1 MSHSK
6 SLGDFQQAVAKI
18 KAPGLNVMYGDASR
32 RIVLK
37 AAGIERAK
45 AIIVAYTDDR
55 ATEKVLNVI
64 RESYPIL
71 PVIVRT
77 KDESSVDKLQNAG
90 ATDVVPEV
98 QEGSLMLAS
107 HALVLLG
114 VPLSNLYVLL

>member
-1 MSHSK
+1 MEMRAEE
-6 SLGDFQQAVAKI
+6 LYF
-18 KAPGLNVMYGDASR
+18 R
-32 RIVLK
+32 

-45 AIIVAYTDDR
+45 AVIVAYTDDR
-55 ATEKVLNVI
+55 STEKVLNVI

-77 KDESSVDKLQNAG
+77 KDESSVEKLQNAG

-107 HALVLLG
+107 HALVSTRNT
-114 VPLSNLYVLL
+114 PKQCNKKNQNF